1 MIVWIDG
8 TYGIGKSTIAS
19 EIIARNELTDTVLK
33 DSDQSWRDMI
43 SQNPWKICGK
53 YPQQRHEHFIHWFR
67 REIED
72 ASHRHETVIVTMALT
87 AEECK
92 AGLYEY
98 LLKRENSILH
108 IILTADKKEILE
120 RIEKDEK
127 RGDKA
132 LARNHLFDNMAFLEK
147 NFEDAVWVNTDGK
160 SVEGIVDEVIEIIRT
175 HTIMETE

>member
-19 EIIARNELTDTVLK
+19 EVIARDELTDVVLK
-33 DSDQSWRDMI
+33 DSDQSWSDMV
-43 SQNPWKICGK
+43 NYDPWKALGK
-53 YPQQRHEHFIHWFR
+53 CIQQQNENFIHWFR

-72 ASHRHETVIVTMALT
+72 ASYRHETVIVTMALT

-92 AGLYEY
+92 TGLYEY
-98 LLKRENSILH
+98 LLNRGNSILH

-127 RGDKA
+127 RGDKT
-132 LARNHLFDNMAFLEK
+132 LARNHLSDNMAFLEK

-175 HTIMETE
+175 HTIMETA